1 MQTDRIKIA
10 VLIVGE
16 YRTFPYCYKTM
27 YFLHQPEN
35 TGIDVDLYIST
46 WSRTRTTNPPINC
59 GGGVD
64 ITPNYI
70 DVTEDDIRNVITRDA
85 VIKVHPY
92 LENNHTF
99 QLMHHGWY
107 LGFKLIE
114 DSGNIYDYVYV
125 MRPDLFYRQPS
136 FFMNP
141 FDTNYD
147 NSIGVITPNSADNLS
162 DCEFFSTYDNI
173 KRLLS
178 SDIFEL
184 DSTIGEIHQIWYE
197 YVINKGLHLTTLPFE
212 IKDPSNI
219 GRFPMNDNSTW
230 DEVSQRYWDLF
241 HKRVIL

>member
-1 MQTDRIKIA
+1 
-10 VLIVGE
+10 
-16 YRTFPYCYKTM
+16 M

-241 HKRVIL
+241 HRRVIL